1 MNSLHKTLAPLALLA
16 LAGSAVAAQPDLIK
30 PDLAGHITRQDGWV
44 AYQVPKI
51 AGSGVACC
59 FQMHGRHVL
68 QSGCDLEG
76 NTWGNSDDEPRAAQA
91 AGDALDVYLR
101 VSHGKI
107 DKVRAFSASCPVRD
121 ADKVRWLDNV
131 APAASVAFLTGAAAA
146 TPPED
151 IFDAEL
157 AALAMHAEPAAT
169 PALRDLSGQ
178 SHPHKV
184 REQALFW
191 LGQMRGAEGAQVV
204 EHAATTDAD
213 PELRAHAVFVLSE
226 SHGVDGY
233 ATIHRIAQVDPS
245 GHVREQA
252 LFWMAQTGDTRARN
266 DITAAIDKET
276 SKDVREQAVFALSQL
291 KEGEADAALI
301 ALVRGSYPRDVKQQA
316 LFWLGQSGSDE
327 AIKFLDDVLSR
338 QARKSVD
345 G

>member
-1 MNSLHKTLAPLALLA
+1 MIILQKILPRIALLI
-16 LAGSAVAAQPDLIK
+16 LAGSAAAAEPDLGKRI
-30 PDLAGHITRQDGWV
+30 AQQDGWV
-44 AYQVPKI
+44 AYQVPKTADGGI
-51 AGSGVACC
+51 ACC
-59 FQMHGRHVL
+59 FQMHGKHAV

-76 NTWGNSDDEPRAAQA
+76 SNWGNSDDQRPPQA
-91 AGDALDVYLR
+91 TAEALNVYFR

-131 APAASVAFLTGAAAA
+131 APQASVAYLAASTAA
-146 TPPED
+146 TPSED

-157 AALAMHAEPAAT
+157 AALAMHADPAAT

-178 SHPHKV
+178 SHPRKV
-184 REQALFW
+184 REQSLFW
-191 LGQMRGAEGAQVV
+191 LGQMRGVEGAQVV
-204 EHAATTDAD
+204 EHVATTDAD

-226 SHGVDGY
+226 AHGVDGY
-233 ATIHRIAQVDPS
+233 AAIHRIAQSDS
-245 GHVREQA
+245 SAHVREQA
-252 LFWMAQTGDTRARN
+252 LFWMAQTGDARARN
-266 DITAAIDKET
+266 DITAAIGKET

-327 AIKFLDDVLSR
+327 AIRFLDDVLSR
-338 QARKSVD
+338 QAAKSID

>member
-1 MNSLHKTLAPLALLA
+1 MLILQKSLAPIALLM
-16 LAGSAVAAQPDLIK
+16 LAGSAAAAE
-30 PDLAGHITRQDGWV
+30 PDLARRVAQQDGWV
-44 AYQVPKI
+44 AYQVPK
-51 AGSGVACC
+51 AADGGVACC
-59 FQMHGRHVL
+59 FQMHGKHVL
-68 QSGCDLEG
+68 QSGCDLES
-76 NTWGNSDDEPRAAQA
+76 NSWGNSDDRRPPQA
-91 AGDALDVYLR
+91 TADALNVYFR
-101 VSHGKI
+101 VSHGKV

-131 APAASVAFLTGAAAA
+131 APQASIAFLAASTAA
-146 TPPED
+146 TPSED

-157 AALAMHAEPAAT
+157 AALAMHADAAAT
-169 PALRDLSGQ
+169 PALRELSAQ

-191 LGQMRGAEGAQVV
+191 LGQMRGAEGAQIV

-213 PELRAHAVFVLSE
+213 PELRSHAVFVLSE
-226 SHGVDGY
+226 ARGVDGY
-233 ATIHRIAQVDPS
+233 AAIHRIAQSDSS

-252 LFWMAQTGDTRARN
+252 LFWMAQTGDARARN
-266 DITAAIDKET
+266 DITAAIGKEP

-301 ALVRGSYPRDVKQQA
+301 ALVRGSYPREVKQQA

-327 AIKFLDDVLSR
+327 AIRFLDDVLTR
-338 QARKSVD
+338 QAAKSID

>member
-1 MNSLHKTLAPLALLA
+1 MILLQKILAPVVLLM
-16 LAGSAVAAQPDLIK
+16 LAGNATAAEPDLGKRI
-30 PDLAGHITRQDGWV
+30 AQQDGWV
-44 AYQVPKI
+44 AYQVPK
-51 AGSGVACC
+51 AADGGVACC
-59 FQMHGRHVL
+59 FQMHGKHVV

-76 NTWGNSDDEPRAAQA
+76 NSWGNSDDQRPPQA
-91 AGDALDVYLR
+91 TADALNVYFR

-121 ADKVRWLDNV
+121 ADKLRWLDNV
-131 APAASVAFLTGAAAA
+131 APQASVAFLAASTAA
-146 TPPED
+146 TPNED

-157 AALAMHAEPAAT
+157 AALAMHADPAAT
-169 PALRDLSGQ
+169 PALRDLSTQ
-178 SHPHKV
+178 SHPRKV
-184 REQALFW
+184 REQSLFW
-191 LGQMRGAEGAQVV
+191 LGQMRGVEGAQVV

-226 SHGVDGY
+226 AHGVDGY
-233 ATIHRIAQVDPS
+233 AAIHRIAQSDS
-245 GHVREQA
+245 SAHVREQA
-252 LFWMAQTGDTRARN
+252 LFWMAQTGDARARN
-266 DITAAIDKET
+266 DITAAIGKEN

-327 AIKFLDDVLSR
+327 AIRFLDDVLTR
-338 QARKSVD
+338 QASKSVD

>member
-1 MNSLHKTLAPLALLA
+1 MILLQKILAPVVLLM
-16 LAGSAVAAQPDLIK
+16 LAGNATAAEPDLGKRI
-30 PDLAGHITRQDGWV
+30 AQQDGWV
-44 AYQVPKI
+44 AYQVPKTADGGI
-51 AGSGVACC
+51 ACC
-59 FQMHGRHVL
+59 FQMHGKHVV

-76 NTWGNSDDEPRAAQA
+76 NSWGNSDDQRPPQA
-91 AGDALDVYLR
+91 TADALNVYFR

-121 ADKVRWLDNV
+121 ADKLRWLDNV
-131 APAASVAFLTGAAAA
+131 APQASVAFLAASTAA
-146 TPPED
+146 TPNED

-157 AALAMHAEPAAT
+157 AALAMHADPAAT
-169 PALRDLSGQ
+169 PALRDLSTQ
-178 SHPHKV
+178 SHPRKV
-184 REQALFW
+184 REQSLFW
-191 LGQMRGAEGAQVV
+191 LGQMRGVEGAQVV

-226 SHGVDGY
+226 AHGVDGY
-233 ATIHRIAQVDPS
+233 AAIHRIAQSDS
-245 GHVREQA
+245 SAHVREQA
-252 LFWMAQTGDTRARN
+252 LFWMAQTGDARARN
-266 DITAAIDKET
+266 DITAAIGKEN

-327 AIKFLDDVLSR
+327 AIRFLDDVLTR
-338 QARKSVD
+338 QASKSVD

>member
-1 MNSLHKTLAPLALLA
+1 MILLQKILAPVVLLM
-16 LAGSAVAAQPDLIK
+16 LAGNATAAEPDLGKRI
-30 PDLAGHITRQDGWV
+30 AQQDGWV
-44 AYQVPKI
+44 AYQVPKT
-51 AGSGVACC
+51 ADGGVACC
-59 FQMHGRHVL
+59 FQMHGKHVV

-76 NTWGNSDDEPRAAQA
+76 NSWGNSDDQRPPQA
-91 AGDALDVYLR
+91 TADALNVYFR

-121 ADKVRWLDNV
+121 ADKLRWLDNV
-131 APAASVAFLTGAAAA
+131 APQASVAYLAASTAA
-146 TPPED
+146 TPNED

-157 AALAMHAEPAAT
+157 AALAMHADPAAT
-169 PALRDLSGQ
+169 PALRDLSTQ
-178 SHPHKV
+178 SHPRKV
-184 REQALFW
+184 REQSLFW
-191 LGQMRGAEGAQVV
+191 LGQMRGVEGAQVV

-226 SHGVDGY
+226 AHGVDGY
-233 ATIHRIAQVDPS
+233 AAIHRIAQSDS
-245 GHVREQA
+245 SAHVREQA
-252 LFWMAQTGDTRARN
+252 LFWMAQTGDARARN
-266 DITAAIDKET
+266 DITAAIGKEN

-327 AIKFLDDVLSR
+327 AIRFLDDVLTR
-338 QARKSVD
+338 QASKSVD

>member
-1 MNSLHKTLAPLALLA
+1 MILLQKILAPVVLLM
-16 LAGSAVAAQPDLIK
+16 LAGNATAAEPDLGKRI
-30 PDLAGHITRQDGWV
+30 AQQDGWV
-44 AYQVPKI
+44 AYQVPKT
-51 AGSGVACC
+51 ADGGVACC
-59 FQMHGRHVL
+59 FQMHGKHVV

-76 NTWGNSDDEPRAAQA
+76 NSWGNSDDQRPPQA
-91 AGDALDVYLR
+91 TADALNVYFR

-121 ADKVRWLDNV
+121 ADKLRWLDNV
-131 APAASVAFLTGAAAA
+131 APQASVAFLAASTAA
-146 TPPED
+146 TPNED

-157 AALAMHAEPAAT
+157 AALAMHADPAAT
-169 PALRDLSGQ
+169 PALRDLSTQ
-178 SHPHKV
+178 SHPRKV
-184 REQALFW
+184 REQSLFW
-191 LGQMRGAEGAQVV
+191 LGQMRGVEGAQVV

-226 SHGVDGY
+226 AHGVDGY
-233 ATIHRIAQVDPS
+233 AAIHRIAQSDS
-245 GHVREQA
+245 SAHVREQA
-252 LFWMAQTGDTRARN
+252 LFWMAQTGDARARN
-266 DITAAIDKET
+266 DITAAIGKEN

-327 AIKFLDDVLSR
+327 AIRFLDDVLTR
-338 QARKSVD
+338 QASKSVD

>member
-1 MNSLHKTLAPLALLA
+1 MIILQKSLAPIVLLM
-16 LAGSAVAAQPDLIK
+16 LAGSAAATEPDLGRRI
-30 PDLAGHITRQDGWV
+30 AQQDGWV
-44 AYQVPKI
+44 AWQVPKVAD
-51 AGSGVACC
+51 AGMACC
-59 FQMHGRHVL
+59 FQMHGKHVL

-76 NTWGNSDDEPRAAQA
+76 NSWGNSDDQRPPQ
-91 AGDALDVYLR
+91 GTSDALDVYLR
-101 VSHGKI
+101 VSHGKV

-131 APAASVAFLTGAAAA
+131 APQASVAFLAASSAAA
-146 TPPED
+146 PSED

-157 AALAMHAEPAAT
+157 AALAMHADPAAT

-178 SHPHKV
+178 SHPRKV
-184 REQALFW
+184 REQSLFW
-191 LGQMRGAEGAQVV
+191 LGQMRGADGAQIV

-226 SHGVDGY
+226 AHGVDGY
-233 ATIHRIAQVDPS
+233 AAIHRIAQSDSS

-252 LFWMAQTGDTRARN
+252 LFWMAQTGDARARN
-266 DITAAIDKET
+266 DITAAIGKET
-276 SKDVREQAVFALSQL
+276 SKDVREQGVFALSQL

-301 ALVRGSYPRDVKQQA
+301 ALVRGNYPREVKQQA

-327 AIKFLDDVLSR
+327 AIKFLDDVLTR
-338 QARKSVD
+338 QAAKSID

>member
-1 MNSLHKTLAPLALLA
+1 MTFLQKTLAPAALLV
-16 LAGSAVAAQPDLIK
+16 LAGSAVAAG
-30 PDLAGHITRQDGWV
+30 PDLATRIAQQDGWV
-44 AYQVPKI
+44 AWQVPKTADGGI
-51 AGSGVACC
+51 ACC
-59 FQMHGRHVL
+59 FQMHGKHVL

-76 NTWGNSDDEPRAAQA
+76 NNWGNSDDQRPPPATA
-91 AGDALDVYLR
+91 DALSVYFR
-101 VSHGKI
+101 ISHGKV

-131 APAASVAFLTGAAAA
+131 TPQASVAFLTASTAA
-146 TPPED
+146 TQSED

-157 AALAMHAEPAAT
+157 AALAMHADPAAT
-169 PALRDLSGQ
+169 PALRDLSRE
-178 SHPHKV
+178 SHPQKV

-191 LGQMRGAEGAQVV
+191 LGQMRGAEGAQIV
-204 EHAATTDAD
+204 EHAATTDPD

-226 SHGVDGY
+226 AHGMDGY
-233 ATIHRIAQVDPS
+233 AAIHRIAQSDSS

-252 LFWMAQTGDTRARN
+252 LFWMSQTGDARARN

-301 ALVRGSYPRDVKQQA
+301 ALVRGNYPRDVKQQA
-316 LFWLGQSGSDE
+316 LFWLGQSGSDT
-327 AIKFLDDVLSR
+327 AIKFLDDVLTR
-338 QARKSVD
+338 QAAKSVE

>member
-1 MNSLHKTLAPLALLA
+1 MIMLQKTLSCVALLM
-16 LAGSAVAAQPDLIK
+16 LAGNAAAAV
-30 PDLAGHITRQDGWV
+30 PDLAGRIAQRDGWV
-44 AYQVPKI
+44 AYQVPKV
-51 AGSGVACC
+51 ADGGMACC
-59 FQMHGRHVL
+59 FQTRGKHVQ

-76 NTWGNSDDEPRAAQA
+76 NNWGNSDDQRPPQ
-91 AGDALDVYLR
+91 GTSDALDVYLR
-101 VSHGKI
+101 VSHGKV

-121 ADKVRWLDNV
+121 ADKVRWLDDV
-131 APAASVAFLTGAAAA
+131 APQASVAFLAAA
-146 TPPED
+146 TAATPSED

-157 AALAMHAEPAAT
+157 AALAMHADPAAT

-226 SHGVDGY
+226 THGVDGY
-233 ATIHRIAQVDPS
+233 AAIHRIALSDAS

-252 LFWMAQTGDTRARN
+252 LFWMAQTGDARARN
-266 DITAAIDKET
+266 DITAAIGKET
-276 SKDVREQAVFALSQL
+276 SKDVREQGVFALSQL
-291 KEGEADAALI
+291 KDGEAEAALI
-301 ALVRGSYPRDVKQQA
+301 ALVRGSYPREVKQQA

-327 AIKFLDDVLSR
+327 AIKFLDDVLTR
-338 QARKSVD
+338 QAAKSVD

>member
-1 MNSLHKTLAPLALLA
+1 MILIQKSLAPIVLLLLA
-16 LAGSAVAAQPDLIK
+16 GNATAAEPDLGK
-30 PDLAGHITRQDGWV
+30 RITQQDGWV
-44 AYQVPKI
+44 AYQVPKTADGGI
-51 AGSGVACC
+51 ACC
-59 FQMHGRHVL
+59 FQMHGKHVL

-76 NTWGNSDDEPRAAQA
+76 NSWGNSDDQRPPQA
-91 AGDALDVYLR
+91 TADALNVYFR

-121 ADKVRWLDNV
+121 ADKLRWLDNV
-131 APAASVAFLTGAAAA
+131 APQASVAFLAASTAA
-146 TPPED
+146 TPNED

-157 AALAMHAEPAAT
+157 AALAMHADPAAT
-169 PALRDLSGQ
+169 PALRDLSTQ
-178 SHPHKV
+178 SHPRKV
-184 REQALFW
+184 REQSLFW
-191 LGQMRGAEGAQVV
+191 LGQMRGVEGAQVV

-226 SHGVDGY
+226 AHGVDGY
-233 ATIHRIAQVDPS
+233 AAIHRIAQSDS
-245 GHVREQA
+245 SAHVREQA
-252 LFWMAQTGDTRARN
+252 LFWMAQTGDARARN
-266 DITAAIDKET
+266 DITAAIGKEN

-327 AIKFLDDVLSR
+327 AIRFLDDVLTR
-338 QARKSVD
+338 QASKSVD